1 MYNLYEAILLLNTG
15 FLLIGFATFVY
26 FAPELYEQPSRKFL
40 LGLFI
45 MITEIINLIYL
56 VSFPPS

>member
-1 MYNLYEAILLLNTG
+1 MYTLYDSILLLNVG
-15 FLLIGFATFVY
+15 FLFIGFGTFVY

-45 MITEIINLIYL
+45 IVTEIINLIYL
-56 VSFPPS
+56 MSFPPS

>member
-1 MYNLYEAILLLNTG
+1 MYTLYEAILLLNTG

-26 FAPELYEQPSRKFL
+26 FAPEVYKQPSKKFL

-45 MITEIINLIYL
+45 MITELINLIYL
-56 VSFPPS
+56 MSFPPS